1 MGRMY
6 ILKMGDDSLEWTVVR
21 NESVTSPMPSA
32 IKKFMKFDDV
42 LNWLHEDNEKNPN
55 EKKEE

>member
-1 MGRMY
+1 MGKMY
-6 ILKMGDDSLEWTVVR
+6 IIKQDGNEFTVVR

-55 EKKEE
+55 EKKE